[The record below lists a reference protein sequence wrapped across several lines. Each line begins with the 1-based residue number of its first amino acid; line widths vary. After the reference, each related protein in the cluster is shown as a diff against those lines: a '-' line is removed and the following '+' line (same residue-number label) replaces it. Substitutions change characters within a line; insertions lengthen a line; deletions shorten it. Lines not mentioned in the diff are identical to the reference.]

1 MAAASHWLQVT
12 RYFRGLV
19 LRTQRLE
26 QDEADQPEVVVA
38 ESQKPRIMRHLY
50 LVLCAS
56 EIRSTLRCSRGTW
69 RLRVNASDAAQAQQE
84 IDEYQSEIR
93 TNGSGT
99 HTNIISRQSC
109 VLGGCIYALTLGAV
123 MYGQHSKSYGEFL
136 TTAGQMQSLG
146 LRDGQWWR
154 CVTALTLHQDAA
166 HLAGNL
172 AMGVVYGWMVSNR
185 LGTGIGWLGITIA
198 ASLGNLLSGL
208 IRPDGHISIG
218 ASTAVFAGL
227 GILVAEGTIATQSFE
242 ISKTRRWL
250 PLISGCVLF
259 AWTGTGGTRTDV
271 LAHLAG
277 FCFGTVIGL
286 AICKLPNCGQRWIRE
301 HQLACG
307 FFAIGLVITSWSLAI
322 A

>member
-19 LRTQRLE
+19 LRTQKLE

-38 ESQKPRIMRHLY
+38 KSQEPRFMRHLY

-56 EIRSTLRCSRGTW
+56 EIRSTLRCDHGTW
-69 RLRVNASDAAQAQQE
+69 HLRVNASDLAQAQQE
-84 IDEYQSEIR
+84 IDEYQLEIS
-93 TNGSGT
+93 TTKSVT
-99 HTNIISRQSC
+99 QTKIIARESC
-109 VLGGCIYALTLGAV
+109 VLGVCVYALILGAV
-123 MYGQHSKSYGEFL
+123 MYSQDSKRYGEFL
-136 TTAGQMQSLG
+136 TTAGQMQSIG
-146 LRDGQWWR
+146 LREGQWWR

-172 AMGVVYGWMVSNR
+172 AMGFVYGWMVSNR
-185 LGTGIGWLGITIA
+185 LGAGLGWLGITLA

-227 GILVAEGTIATQSFE
+227 GILVAEATIATQPSE

-277 FCFGTVIGL
+277 FCMGTAIGV
-286 AICKLPNCGQRWIRE
+286 AICKLPNRGKRWIWA

-307 FFAIGLVITSWSLAI
+307 LFVIGLVVASWMLAI
-322 A
+322 T